1 MIQKRIRKAPEYRAK
16 LWGMFNNPTGD
27 GIKLV
32 AFLLKNELEEVIT
45 APCTFSVYLVNETTW
60 AETLLATSA
69 GTASGKK
76 WILDLSEAA
85 LGGQEIIGERTLKVY
100 ASMLR
105 GTKTYRMQGYL
116 NHLGIWDTALRT
128 KLRVDFIEIEVL

>member
-1 MIQKRIRKAPEYRAK
+1 
-16 LWGMFNNPTGD
+16 MFNNSSGD

-32 AFLLKNELEEVIT
+32 SYLLKNDFEEVQT
-45 APCTFSVYLVNETTW
+45 GSCTFSVYLVNETTW
-60 AETLLATSA
+60 AETLLATGA
-69 GTASGKK
+69 GVASGDK
-76 WILDLSEAA
+76 WTLDLTEAA

-100 ASMLR
+100 ASLVR
-105 GTKTYRMQGYL
+105 GTKTYKAQGYL